1 MIGEGEMFLKTKD
14 NRYINIFNI
23 NQIILDKNNKL
34 FVSLNNKFVELEI
47 TEEELDK
54 INNNF
59 FETLSLVSDSWTWNG
74 IKVNIK

>member
-1 MIGEGEMFLKTKD
+1 MFLKTKD

-47 TEEELDK
+47 TKEELDK

-59 FETLSLVSDSWTWNG
+59 FETLSLVPDSWTWNG

>member
-1 MIGEGEMFLKTKD
+1 MFLKTKD